1 MLLAKGIGGIFMEI
15 ATVQKARKLLL
26 IGLLGAALTLM
37 GDLLIGYVKFPEGAG
52 MLESYFAAAL
62 ALPVW
67 RPILGG
73 MIGFLGISLEFFG
86 LMTVYPLL
94 KQNMPRGAA
103 FYKLSM
109 YVYLAIAGGAVHLP
123 CGVFMWLYHT
133 AAEAAGQAVAYELA
147 FHYILYFLLP
157 VSMVFYVFFAGS
169 SIVQFIAIIKGL
181 TPLPKWYAVFNLL
194 IVSAAFNVFRLAGND
209 ALINGLATSNKSIG
223 VIILFIALYIGFGK
237 HIRQEDLDGAVALSR

>member
-1 MLLAKGIGGIFMEI
+1 MEI
-15 ATVQKARKLLL
+15 QTTQKARTWLR
-26 IGLLGAALTLM
+26 IGLLGAVLTLI
-37 GDLLIGYVKFPEGAG
+37 GDLLIGYVTFPEGAG
-52 MLESYFAAAL
+52 MIESYFAAAL

-73 MIGFLGISLEFFG
+73 MIGFLGISLEFLG

-94 KQNMPRGAA
+94 KKNMPKGAA
-103 FYKLSM
+103 FYKLAM

-169 SIVQFIAIIKGL
+169 SIVQFVGIVKGH

-194 IVSAAFNVFRLAGND
+194 IVSAAFNVFRLAGNY
-209 ALINGLATSNKSIG
+209 ALVNGLATSNKSIG
-223 VIILFIALYIGFGK
+223 AILLFAALYVGFGK
-237 HIRQEDLDGAVALSR
+237 YVRQEDLQ